1 MNQSERNVLME
12 IDNLSVRYNTRE
24 GALHAAEN
32 VSLAIGQDEVLGIA
46 GESGCGKTTLIKALI
61 RLLPATASVSA
72 DRLTHMG
79 RDLMAMSDAEFRRE
93 VIWNEIA
100 LVPQSAQASLNPVYK
115 VGDQVI
121 EAIRAHADRSKAE
134 ARERVAEVFDL
145 VGLQPSLM
153 DAYPHEF
160 SGGMRQRAMIAM
172 ALVLDPSLIIMDE
185 PTTGLDVLVQER
197 IIRNI
202 KELRSRIGS
211 SILLITHDI
220 AVIAEMS
227 DRIAIMY
234 GGQIMEV
241 APSVELFENAA
252 HPYTLGLKN
261 AFPSIKQLGKEL
273 ISIPGSPPVLMDGLE
288 GCPFAARCP
297 FAEDRCRTERPEF
310 TQIGPDHRAACHR
323 IDDAK
328 MMRSKSSEKATW
340 LSSTSAA

>member
-1 MNQSERNVLME
+1 MTDRHILME
-12 IDNLSVRYNTRE
+12 IENLSVRYNTRA

-32 VSLAIGQDEVLGIA
+32 VSLSIGEDEVVGIA
-46 GESGCGKTTLIKALI
+46 GESGCGKTTLIKALL
-61 RLLPATASVSA
+61 RLLPRSATVTA
-72 DRLTHMG
+72 DRLTHKG
-79 RDLMAMSDAEFRRE
+79 RDVMAMSDAEFRRE
-93 VIWNEIA
+93 IIWNEIA

-115 VGDQVI
+115 VGDQIV
-121 EAIRAHADRSKAE
+121 EAIQAHSRRTLAQ

-145 VGLQPSLM
+145 VGLQPGLM
-153 DAYPHEF
+153 NAYPHEF

-172 ALVLDPSLIIMDE
+172 ALVLEPSLIVMDE

-202 KELRSRIGS
+202 KGLRERIGS

-227 DRIAIMY
+227 NRIAIMY

-241 APSVELFENAA
+241 APAIDLFEEAV
-252 HPYTLGLKN
+252 HPYTLGLQN

-273 ISIPGSPPVLMDGLE
+273 ISIPGSPPVLMGGIV

-297 FAEDRCRTERPEF
+297 FALDRCRTERPPV
-310 TQIGPDHRAACHR
+310 TRIGADHVAACHR
-323 IDDAK
+323 VEDSA
-328 MMRSKSSEKATW
+328 MMRQRSTEKATW

>member
-1 MNQSERNVLME
+1 MLME

-32 VSLAIGQDEVLGIA
+32 VSLTIGQDEVLGIA

-61 RLLPATASVSA
+61 RLLPGSATVTA
-72 DRLTHMG
+72 DKLTHKG
-79 RDLMAMSDAEFRRE
+79 LNLLALSDAEFRKQI
-93 VIWNEIA
+93 IWNEIA
-100 LVPQSAQASLNPVYK
+100 LVPQSAQASLNPVYR
-115 VGDQVI
+115 VGDQVV
-121 EAIRAHADRSKAE
+121 EAIQAHADHSKAQ

-145 VGLQPSLM
+145 VGLQPDLM
-153 DAYPHEF
+153 NAYPHEF

-172 ALVLDPSLIIMDE
+172 ALVLEPSLIVMDE

-202 KELRSRIGS
+202 KELRGRIGS

-241 APSVELFENAA
+241 APAIELFENAA

-273 ISIPGSPPVLMDGLE
+273 ISIPGSPPVLMGGLG

-297 FAEDRCRTERPEF
+297 FVEARCRAERPDF

-323 IDDAK
+323 IDDAE
-328 MMRSKSSEKATW
+328 MMRNKSSEKATW
-340 LSSTSAA
+340 LSSTSTA